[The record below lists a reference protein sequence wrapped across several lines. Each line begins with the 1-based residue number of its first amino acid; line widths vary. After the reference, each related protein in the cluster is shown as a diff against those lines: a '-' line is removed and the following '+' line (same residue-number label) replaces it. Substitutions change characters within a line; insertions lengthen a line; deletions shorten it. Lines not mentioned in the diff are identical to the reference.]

1 MPRFIFELATSEDN
15 KELLEM
21 LENGAFQGNIAL
33 LYTRRPDPYISLQ
46 KEGEQVDIVVCRDTV
61 KEKIVGFGVC
71 ALRKLFVNGK
81 AEQVGYLFGL
91 RIRQEYRRKF
101 PLLHQGFEYLH
112 ALHHEHNISFYL
124 TTILADNL
132 YAKKLLE
139 KRRPFMPICV
149 PYGTYDVYALK
160 VPRVSARARDRRK
173 QGLLPYVLRPAQ
185 KIDTPAL
192 MRFLT
197 EHGNKAQFFPVI
209 TAKDLQEGRI
219 SGITA
224 TDFSLLCDEYNEILA
239 AGVLWDQTA
248 YKQYLV
254 QGYAGSLKCLY
265 PFSRLFPS
273 FGFPALPAPGKMLN
287 FFTLSFWAVKDNNP
301 DLFNRFLDAIPA
313 GASTYPFFLI
323 GVHETHPLKTVL
335 QQRPHI
341 KYTSTLYLVSWDEQR
356 ECIDRL
362 DQQRWLYLE
371 CGML

>member
-1 MPRFIFELATSEDN
+1 
-15 KELLEM
+15 
-21 LENGAFQGNIAL
+21 
-33 LYTRRPDPYISLQ
+33 
-46 KEGEQVDIVVCRDTV
+46 
-61 KEKIVGFGVC
+61 VGFGGC

-112 ALHHEHNISFYL
+112 TLHHEHNISFYL

-139 KRRPFMPICV
+139 KRRPFMPTCV

-160 VPRVSARARDRRK
+160 VPRVSAHTNPPLPPPRRR
-173 QGLLPYVLRPAQ
+173 GDSNGDICRRIPLLGGGRGGFFLRQAQ
-185 KIDTPAL
+185 QADTSSLAH
-192 MRFLT
+192 FLA
-197 EHGNKAQFFPVI
+197 ENGSKAQFFPVM
-209 TAKDLQEGRI
+209 TAKDLQEGSI
-219 SGITA
+219 SGITTA
-224 TDFSLLCDEYNEILA
+224 DFSLLCDEHDEILA
-239 AGVLWDQTA
+239 AGVLWDQTS

-254 QGYAGSLKCLY
+254 QGYGGIIKCLY
-265 PFSRLFPS
+265 PLSRLFPL
-273 FGFPALPAPGKMLN
+273 FGFPTLPAPGRMLN
-287 FFTLSFWAVKDNNP
+287 FFTLSFWAVKDNNL

-313 GASTYPFFLI
+313 GASAYPFFLI

-335 QQRPHI
+335 QHRPHI
-341 KYTSTLYLVSWDEQR
+341 KYTSTLYLVYWDEQR

-362 DQQRWLYLE
+362 DQQRWLCLE